1 MNSHEK
7 IYGYHQVVS
16 QKAGCR
22 FMKSNVEKGK
32 NNEKWIH
39 LSLRNA
45 VQNLWLKDKYNET
58 HEN

>member
-1 MNSHEK
+1 
-7 IYGYHQVVS
+7 
-16 QKAGCR
+16 
-22 FMKSNVEKGK
+22 MKSNVEKGK